1 MNSVTMLAFYNQLV
15 FVFVVVILRKVD
27 VNNYSKNLKLTA
39 KAAND
44 CYFSNYLF
52 ISFIRFSVLIDCS
65 AILLNVEFDLNR
77 LCRITRN
84 LFICNLFVIST
95 ILVHRCM
102 YSRKPLF

>member
-1 MNSVTMLAFYNQLV
+1 MLAFYNQLV
-15 FVFVVVILRKVD
+15 FVLVVVILRKVRTLD
-27 VNNYSKNLKLTA
+27 VNNYSNNLKLTA
-39 KAAND
+39 KAAKD

-65 AILLNVEFDLNR
+65 AILLNIECDLNR

-84 LFICNLFVIST
+84 VFICNLFVIST